1 MKQMTL
7 VEAMRGGWGIG
18 KAIAKEGGTK
28 TSGY

>member
-7 VEAMRGGWGIG
+7 VEAMRVWCGIG

-28 TSGY
+28 